1 MDNDLLYR
9 ALADNTRR
17 RLIRLLLSGSCCVS
31 ALAARLNISESAVSQ
46 HVGLLRRA
54 GLLDGTRRG
63 RFMHYAVNRQRLLD
77 LARELEALAATHPDD
92 KADEAA
98 RAPPVA
104 TKPCAAAVTAQANS
118 ARCPWLRQLSRNIDM
133 STAALYLVTLIL
145 LALSFRK
152 DRKKTRQALVKAW
165 KSFENILPQ
174 FLAILVLIGLM
185 LAVLDKELITRL
197 LGAES
202 GALGMAIA
210 AVIGSVTLIPGF
222 IAFPLAASLLSSGA
236 GYGQTAMFLTTLM
249 MVGIVT
255 LPLEGTFFGK
265 RLALMRN
272 VLAFSTP
279 SFPPSFWGRCCDRRR
294 TPPLPHVSGA
304 LRLQCRA
311 ALP

>member
-1 MDNDLLYR
+1 
-9 ALADNTRR
+9 
-17 RLIRLLLSGSCCVS
+17 
-31 ALAARLNISESAVSQ
+31 
-46 HVGLLRRA
+46 
-54 GLLDGTRRG
+54 
-63 RFMHYAVNRQRLLD
+63 
-77 LARELEALAATHPDD
+77 
-92 KADEAA
+92 
-98 RAPPVA
+98 
-104 TKPCAAAVTAQANS
+104 
-118 ARCPWLRQLSRNIDM
+118 M

-185 LAVLDKELITRL
+185 LTVLDKELITRL

-272 VLAFSTP
+272 VLAF
-279 SFPPSFWGRCCDRRR
+279 FYAV
-294 TPPLPHVSGA
+294 VSSVALGA
-304 LRLQCRA
+304 LL
-311 ALP
+311 